1 MQKKIVYVLVL
12 MTCCVL
18 GITGL
23 QLYWNY
29 QNYQTTVRNYKTEVN
44 NALDQAVNKERSLRQ
59 GEIISKVK
67 HWLADTSFINIEC
80 NINNR
85 DSNTVFTIQDVH
97 PRFLED
103 TARKVKFFQ
112 VGLYKFKQKLRKI
125 TPAAKTI
132 FIDHFA
138 ENMLK
143 RDLEDGSI
151 FYYTQGLGD
160 SISKAFDESRLNNRN
175 LAILYKKE
183 LQERTIYSEFQL
195 NPTNVPLTGY
205 FQTTKINTSLRR
217 PFEIQLVW
225 ARLENPNNYYLKEM
239 KWLIITS
246 LLLIGITLFC
256 FYYTIKTLFNQ
267 NKLVALKDQFIS
279 NMTHELHTPLASIQ
293 ITTEALQKFTPD
305 AATQANYL
313 DIILYQ
319 TKKLTELTK
328 EILTNAKL
336 EALGF
341 TKDEQI
347 DLDELVLVAIT
358 DLKLDDNISIKY
370 MPSNEKHIII
380 GNKMHLSH
388 AIGNIIENAA
398 KYNTNPQPVIEININ
413 KNLKEM
419 EISIADNGPGIAD
432 EFKQKIFDQFYR
444 ISTGNVHDI
453 KGYGLGLS
461 YVKKV
466 IDQHHG
472 SISVIDKYPT
482 GSVFLINL
490 PNDAK

>member
-1 MQKKIVYVLVL
+1 M
-12 MTCCVL
+12 
-18 GITGL
+18 
-23 QLYWNY
+23 
-29 QNYQTTVRNYKTEVN
+29 
-44 NALDQAVNKERSLRQ
+44 
-59 GEIISKVK
+59 
-67 HWLADTSFINIEC
+67 
-80 NINNR
+80 
-85 DSNTVFTIQDVH
+85 
-97 PRFLED
+97 
-103 TARKVKFFQ
+103 
-112 VGLYKFKQKLRKI
+112 
-125 TPAAKTI
+125 
-132 FIDHFA
+132 
-138 ENMLK
+138 
-143 RDLEDGSI
+143 
-151 FYYTQGLGD
+151 
-160 SISKAFDESRLNNRN
+160 
-175 LAILYKKE
+175 
-183 LQERTIYSEFQL
+183 
-195 NPTNVPLTGY
+195 
-205 FQTTKINTSLRR
+205 RR

-336 EALGF
+336 ETLGF
-341 TKDEQI
+341 TKDDQI
-347 DLDELVLVAIT
+347 DLDELVLVTIT
-358 DLKLDDNISIKY
+358 DLKLDDNISIKFI
-370 MPSNEKHIII
+370 PSNEKHIII

-388 AIGNIIENAA
+388 AIGNIIENAV
-398 KYNTNPQPVIEININ
+398 KYNTSTQPIIEINIS
-413 KNLKEM
+413 KNRKET

-466 IDQHHG
+466 VDQHQG
-472 SISVIDKYPT
+472 SISVIDKYPH